1 MLFLIAGTH
10 FDKRKAASDKL
21 IDTLV
26 TKRPDAN
33 QVHFDDQNFS
43 ASRFLETIEGA
54 GLFES
59 KNIVVARGVLED
71 KNHKDVVLNKLQEL
85 QDSNNAFVFIENK
98 ILKTT
103 SNKFEKVGATVHL
116 FESMVKKQEFNI
128 FALTDLLAQKKKKDL
143 WVKYHE
149 ARTKGVADEEL
160 HGIFIW
166 QLKALALT
174 YSSTQVASGLK
185 PFVYNKAKTASK
197 NWTEKK
203 VLSAQKKL
211 IKNYHEARRGN
222 LNFSLAME
230 QFILSL

>member
-10 FDKRKAASDKL
+10 FDKRKAASEKL

-33 QVHFDDQNFS
+33 QVIFDDQNFS

-59 KNIVVARGVLED
+59 KNIVIARGVLENKEF
-71 KNHKDVVLNKLQEL
+71 KNIIIEKLEDL
-85 QDSNNAFVFIENK
+85 HNSSNAFVFIENK

-103 SNKFEKVGATVHL
+103 SNKFEKIGATVHL
-116 FESMVKKQEFNI
+116 FDSITKKQEFNI
-128 FALTDLLAQKKKKDL
+128 FSLTDLLAQKKKKDL
-143 WVKYHE
+143 WVKYNE
-149 ARTKGVADEEL
+149 AKLHSVADEEL
-160 HGIFIW
+160 HGIFLW
-166 QLKALALT
+166 QLKAITLT
-174 YSSTQVASGLK
+174 FLTNQTNSGLK

-197 NWTEKK
+197 NWTEKS

-211 IKNYHEARRGN
+211 IQNYHEARRGN
-222 LNFSLAME
+222 VNFSLALE
-230 QFILSL
+230 KFILSL